1 MPLTE
6 PYRLERVI
14 EPDCGCDDF
23 PEEPMPTSWM
33 EPFEIE
39 ETESEEEDLS
49 LDPEIKL
56 WRERG
61 VDVSI
66 KPACK

>member
-1 MPLTE
+1 
-6 PYRLERVI
+6 
-14 EPDCGCDDF
+14 
-23 PEEPMPTSWM
+23 MPTSWM

-61 VDVSI
+61 VEVSI
-66 KPACK
+66 KPPCK